1 MLSPTLG
8 RSAGAVSA
16 HIVLM
21 AIALSITGCTGSS
34 GSSNANG
41 SAGSSGSSNANGSAG
56 SQVNRTSGHDTQ
68 RDGGSGMDHGSN
80 GGGRY

>member
-41 SAGSSGSSNANGSAG
+41 SAGS
-56 SQVNRTSGHDTQ
+56 QVNRTSGHDTQ

>member
-1 MLSPTLG
+1 
-8 RSAGAVSA
+8 
-16 HIVLM
+16 M
-21 AIALSITGCTGSS
+21 AIALSITGCT
-34 GSSNANG
+34 
-41 SAGSSGSSNANGSAG
+41 GSSGSSNANGSAG